1 MTITMS
7 RELEPWVLQLS
18 VGLGLVGIST
28 NLFSFLRALKVSI
41 LFQFLDW
48 TVKKI
53 DGLGMF
59 EKVLAVSLFQKYNKS
74 LPKMKFIC
82 IVS

>member
-41 LFQFLDW
+41 LFQFLDC
-48 TVKKI
+48 TVKKNK
-53 DGLGMF
+53 DGLSMF
-59 EKVLAVSLFQKYNKS
+59 EKVLALS
-74 LPKMKFIC
+74 
-82 IVS
+82 